1 MTRRSVMVAA
11 IGTVFGLAGMASA
24 AEKFELDSSHS
35 TVLFKIKHLNTSWFY
50 GRFTDIAGTLMV
62 DAKKPDA
69 STLEIKVKTESIQTD
84 NEKRNAHLK
93 SPDFF
98 AAKQYPELT
107 FKSTSAKSVGDGAL
121 EMKGDLTCHG
131 VTKPLTVTLQKVG
144 EGKDPFGGY
153 RAGYETKFNIKRS
166 DFGMDYMPGGL
177 GDEIEIIVSLEG
189 VKK

>member
-1 MTRRSVMVAA
+1 MTRRSMMVAA
-11 IGTVFGLAGMASA
+11 VAIVAGLAGIAVA
-24 AEKFELDSSHS
+24 AEKFEVDSSHS
-35 TVLFKIKHLNTSWFY
+35 TVLFRIKHLNVSWFY

-62 DAKKPDA
+62 DAEKPEA
-69 STLEIKVKTESIQTD
+69 STIEIKVKTDSIQTD

-121 EMKGDLTCHG
+121 ELKGDLTCHG

-144 EGKDPFGGY
+144 ELKDSKMGT
-153 RAGYETKFNIKRS
+153 RIGYETKFNIKRS

-177 GDEIEIIVSLEG
+177 GDDIEIIVSLEG

>member
-1 MTRRSVMVAA
+1 MTRRSVMIAA
-11 IGTVFGLAGMASA
+11 AGTVLGLAGLSLA
-24 AEKFELDSSHS
+24 AETFDVDTVHS
-35 TVLFKIKHLNTSWFY
+35 TVLFRIKHMNVSWSY
-50 GRFTDIAGTLMV
+50 GRFTDITGKLTI
-62 DAKKPDA
+62 DAQKPEA
-69 STLEIKVKTESIQTD
+69 SSVEIKVKTDSIQTD

-107 FKSTSAKSVGDGAL
+107 FKSTSAKSAGDGAI

-131 VTKPLTVTLQKVG
+131 VTKPMTVTLQKVG
-144 EGKDPFGGY
+144 ELKDSKMGT
-153 RAGYETKFNIKRS
+153 RIGYETKFNIKRS

-177 GDEIEIIVSLEG
+177 GDDIEIIVSLEG

>member
-1 MTRRSVMVAA
+1 MIRRSVMVAA
-11 IGTVFGLAGMASA
+11 VGTVMGLAGFAVA
-24 AEKFELDSSHS
+24 AETFEVDTVHS
-35 TVLFKIKHLNTSWFY
+35 TVLFRIKHMNVSWFY
-50 GRFTDIAGTLMV
+50 GRFTDITGTLMV
-62 DAKKPDA
+62 DTKKPEA
-69 STLEIKVKTESIQTD
+69 STIEIKVKTDSIQTD

-107 FKSTSAKSVGDGAL
+107 FKSTSAKSVGDGAI

-144 EGKDPFGGY
+144 EAKDPRGGV

-166 DFGMDYMPGGL
+166 DFGMDFMPGGL
-177 GDEIEIIVSLEG
+177 GDDIEIIVSLEG